1 MEIAEVLRKNGYKVT
16 PQRLAVYEA
25 INHNPTHP
33 NAEAV
38 YKILQPN
45 YPSMSLATVYKT
57 MEIFA
62 KIGVVQVLQCVE
74 DAHRYDYNTT
84 PHAHIRCEK
93 CNRVI
98 DIDMDQ
104 EGLRKA
110 AAEQIGFVVN
120 GVSISFVGICPDCRE
135 KS

>member
-33 NAEAV
+33 NAEAI

-62 KIGVVQVLQCVE
+62 KIGVVQVLQCAE

-98 DIDMDQ
+98 DIDMD
-104 EGLRKA
+104 L
-110 AAEQIGFVVN
+110 GFTIFY
-120 GVSISFVGICPDCRE
+120 SCDTCTISQVTSDDVHFFLCFSL
-135 KS
+135 KLS

>member
-33 NAEAV
+33 NAEAI

-62 KIGVVQVLQCVE
+62 KIGVVQVLQCAE
-74 DAHRYDYNTT
+74 DAYRYDYNMT

-98 DIDMDQ
+98 DIDMDL
-104 EGLRKA
+104 EGLRQQ
-110 AAEQIGFVVN
+110 AAEQSVFVVN
-120 GVSISFVGICPDCRE
+120 GVSISFVGICPDCQ
-135 KS
+135 KQS

>member
-33 NAEAV
+33 NAKAI

-62 KIGVVQVLQCVE
+62 KIGVVQVLQCAE

-110 AAEQIGFVVN
+110 AAEQSGFVVN

>member
-1 MEIAEVLRKNGYKVT
+1 MSYYTTVFQERGIKMEIAEVLRKNGYKVT

-33 NAEAV
+33 NAEAI

-62 KIGVVQVLQCVE
+62 KIGVVQVLQCAE

-93 CNRVI
+93 CNCVI

-104 EGLRKA
+104 EELRQQA
-110 AAEQIGFVVN
+110 A
-120 GVSISFVGICPDCRE
+120 
-135 KS
+135 

>member
-25 INHNPTHP
+25 INNNPTHP
-33 NAEAV
+33 NAEAI

-62 KIGVVQVLQCVE
+62 KIGIVQVLQCAE
-74 DAHRYDYNTT
+74 DAHRYDDNTT

-104 EGLRKA
+104 EGLRKL
-110 AAEQIGFVVN
+110 AAEQSGFVVN
-120 GVSISFVGICPDCRE
+120 GVSISFVGICPECRE

>member
-1 MEIAEVLRKNGYKVT
+1 MEIAEVFRKNGYKLT
-16 PQRLAVYEA
+16 PQLLAVYEA

-33 NAEAV
+33 NAEAI

-62 KIGVVQVLQCVE
+62 KIGVVQVLQCAE

-104 EGLRKA
+104 EGLRQQ
-110 AAEQIGFVVN
+110 AAEQSGFVVN
-120 GVSISFVGICPDCRE
+120 GVSISFVGICPECRE

>member
-1 MEIAEVLRKNGYKVT
+1 
-16 PQRLAVYEA
+16 
-25 INHNPTHP
+25 
-33 NAEAV
+33 
-38 YKILQPN
+38 
-45 YPSMSLATVYKT
+45 MSLATVYKK

-62 KIGVVQVLQCVE
+62 KIGVVKVLKWEE
-74 DAHRYDYNTT
+74 DEHRYDYNTT

-104 EGLRKA
+104 EGLRQQ
-110 AAEQIGFVVN
+110 AAEQSGFVVN
-120 GVSISFVGICPDCRE
+120 GVSISFVGICPECRE

>member
-16 PQRLAVYEA
+16 PQRLAVYEV

-33 NAEAV
+33 NAEAI

-62 KIGVVQVLQCVE
+62 KIGVVQVLQCAE

-110 AAEQIGFVVN
+110 AAEQSGFVVN